1 VYVGGGNK
9 EKPSV
14 GVTQTATQEVIASVM
29 AAEAAKMA
37 RMAVGA
43 FIDVFSTR
51 LKADP
56 DPCGSRRR
64 RASGKFP
71 DLVAPRAQSPE
82 SQGFSLRQ
90 NNARTSY

>member
-82 SQGFSLRQ
+82 SQGFSL
-90 NNARTSY
+90 